1 MCMYANLCSLDN
13 IFFYIVYSIII
24 TDIAYTNT
32 IIPDTVDVKLHFLE
46 IHILFVEFYT
56 IPFIL

>member
-1 MCMYANLCSLDN
+1 M
-13 IFFYIVYSIII
+13 
-24 TDIAYTNT
+24 AYTNT
-32 IIPDTVDVKLHFLE
+32 IIPGTVDVKLCFLE